1 MSDGIKP
8 TRIER
13 EGYALPD
20 EVSIDGDY
28 TGDDVDWDSS
38 PGMLGFDQWKQPVRA
53 ATTAAITIATALN
66 NGDTLDGVTLATGD
80 RVLVKDQGAS
90 AEQNGIYIVGTTPA
104 RADDMDED
112 AEVLGAVVY
121 VIDGT
126 ANAATIWT
134 VTNDTATIVDT
145 DDINWAQLSGGGGG
159 VTVADEGTPLST
171 TATTLDFVGA
181 GVTAS
186 GTGATKTIT
195 IPGGSGIVVKDE
207 GSTLTTDA
215 TTLDFVGAG
224 VTASGTG
231 ATKTITIPGGSSAFS
246 GARVYNSGNVSLSS
260 GTETTITYDSER
272 YDTDA
277 FHSTSSNTS
286 RLTVPTGLGGT
297 YHIGAGVSITTSSG
311 TPTYIRI
318 LLNGTT
324 VIAVAHVTE
333 SASFEAATIAC
344 DYALAQGDYVEFQVY
359 VQNGSKN
366 AIAAANYSPEFWLH
380 KIN

>member
-104 RADDMDED
+104 RADDLDED

-186 GTGATKTIT
+186 GTGDTKTVT
-195 IPGGSGIVVKDE
+195 IPGTPTGSAGGDLSGTYPSPTVAKVNGVAVTGTPSSGQVIVATSSSAASWQTPATSTVHDEPLTDGASNFIFAGGDIVVV
-207 GSTLTTDA
+207 
-215 TTLDFVGAG
+215 VG
-224 VTASGTG
+224 
-231 ATKTITIPGGSSAFS
+231 
-246 GARVYNSGNVSLSS
+246 
-260 GTETTITYDSER
+260 
-272 YDTDA
+272 
-277 FHSTSSNTS
+277 
-286 RLTVPTGLGGT
+286 
-297 YHIGAGVSITTSSG
+297 
-311 TPTYIRI
+311 
-318 LLNGTT
+318 
-324 VIAVAHVTE
+324 IA
-333 SASFEAATIAC
+333 
-344 DYALAQGDYVEFQVY
+344 
-359 VQNGSKN
+359 N
-366 AIAAANYSPEFWLH
+366 P
-380 KIN
+380 